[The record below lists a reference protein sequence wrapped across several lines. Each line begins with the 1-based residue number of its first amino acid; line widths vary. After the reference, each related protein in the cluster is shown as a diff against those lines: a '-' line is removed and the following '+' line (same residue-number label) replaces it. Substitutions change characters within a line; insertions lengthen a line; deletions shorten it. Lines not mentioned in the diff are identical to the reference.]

1 MNGTVLKGC
10 FFNGVDIRVPKTGHC
25 VESPDFP
32 GSWGVAHMRTDI
44 LYTARDLAATGR
56 AMAAAG
62 EMLEALT
69 NLHRCLLAMDLENEA
84 ERPTEAEYQEF
95 IAGAGAAIAK
105 ATGQKA
111 EQFAQILPLTG
122 KQRIYLASAWP
133 MLEEYA
139 EMNKAAGND
148 SIAEGALASA
158 HEIKQMLVQ
167 GLYEQGVNHG

>member
-10 FFNGVDIRVPKTGHC
+10 FFNGVDIRVPKTGPC

-69 NLHRCLLAMDLENEA
+69 NLHRCLLAMDLESEA
-84 ERPTEAEYQEF
+84 ERPTEAEYQAC

-122 KQRIYLASAWP
+122 NQRIYLAQAWA

-148 SIAEGALASA
+148 STADGALASA

-167 GLYEQGVNHG
+167 GLYEEGVNHG

>member
-1 MNGTVLKGC
+1 MKGTVLKG
-10 FFNGVDIRVPKTGHC
+10 FYFDGSNIRVPNTGHC
-25 VESPDFP
+25 VESPDWP
-32 GSWGVAHMRTDI
+32 GSWVVAHLRTPNP
-44 LYTARDLAATGR
+44 YSTRDLAATGR

-69 NLHRCLLAMDLENEA
+69 NLHRVLLAMELENEA
-84 ERPTEAEYQEF
+84 DRPTEAEYQEF

-122 KQRIYLASAWP
+122 KQRIYLASAWA